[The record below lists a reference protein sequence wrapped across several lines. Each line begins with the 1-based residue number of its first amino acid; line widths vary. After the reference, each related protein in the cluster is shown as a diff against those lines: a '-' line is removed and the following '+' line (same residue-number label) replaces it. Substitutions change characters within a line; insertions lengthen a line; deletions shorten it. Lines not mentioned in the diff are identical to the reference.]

1 MTALTSAQ
9 ITRVWSDGAADL
21 AALYRVSRVTAG
33 DTVDIGPS
41 GASPDFQLVKQAAML
56 ATTISGTAACSV
68 SGTVITFPAGLSA
81 DAGYLLVWGDTN

>member
-1 MTALTSAQ
+1 MAALTAQ
-9 ITRVWSDGAADL
+9 QVHKQWTNGAADL
-21 AALYRVSRVTAG
+21 AVLYEVSRVTAG

-41 GASPDFQLVKQAAML
+41 GVLPDFQLVKQAAML

-68 SGTVITFPAGLSA
+68 SGTVVTFPAGLSS